1 MCYKVHQNPAILGVT
16 IPLLPASYKSPT
28 RNGGN
33 NLMPKIVDPLTED
46 VIASATASE
55 RAHSLFDGGG
65 LFLLVSPSGGKR
77 WRCKYRYQGKEKML
91 SLGVYPEIS
100 LDDARS
106 RRDAARE
113 LLAQGIDPSVSRK
126 EEKARNR
133 AKKLQVGRMPSV
145 RVTIDGTIEIW
156 KGGNTMRFKED
167 EARFVA
173 TLLNKIVG

>member
-1 MCYKVHQNPAILGVT
+1 MCIQW
-16 IPLLPASYKSPT
+16 S
-28 RNGGN
+28 
-33 NLMPKIVDPLTED
+33 
-46 VIASATASE
+46 
-55 RAHSLFDGGG
+55 
-65 LFLLVSPSGGKR
+65 
-77 WRCKYRYQGKEKML
+77 
-91 SLGVYPEIS
+91 
-100 LDDARS
+100 DDARS

-113 LLAQGIDPSVSRK
+113 LLAQGIDPAVSRK

-133 AKKLQVGRMPSV
+133 AKKLRAERMPSV